1 MQIGFIGTGTMGN
14 PMAKALIEAGLA
26 VTVHDLR
33 RESATNLCEIGAN
46 WAGSPRDLA
55 AASTVV
61 FTSLPGP
68 VEAEEVLIGPENG
81 ILAGLEPGGAWI
93 DTTTNSPT
101 VIRRLAQICKQRGI
115 EMLDSPVSGRGPD
128 MTMMVGGDPVVF
140 EKHRSILETIGKN
153 VIYVGETASGCTAKL
168 VTQYLGYSNFIA
180 GIEGMLIGAK
190 AGLDMKIL
198 AKLIPISASS
208 SRSMDRYV
216 DVLIGDAAASTGP
229 LDIVAKDLH
238 LACQLARDVGAPYRI
253 GDIVD
258 DVLQRAQARGWGREP
273 LPAAARILEQ
283 TAGADTR
290 SKSMRSQS
298 AE

>member
-1 MQIGFIGTGTMGN
+1 
-14 PMAKALIEAGLA
+14 
-26 VTVHDLR
+26 
-33 RESATNLCEIGAN
+33 
-46 WAGSPRDLA
+46 
-55 AASTVV
+55 
-61 FTSLPGP
+61 
-68 VEAEEVLIGPENG
+68 
-81 ILAGLEPGGAWI
+81 
-93 DTTTNSPT
+93 
-101 VIRRLAQICKQRGI
+101 
-115 EMLDSPVSGRGPD
+115 
-128 MTMMVGGDPVVF
+128 
-140 EKHRSILETIGKN
+140 
-153 VIYVGETASGCTAKL
+153 SGCTAKL

-238 LACQLARDVGAPYRI
+238 LACQLARDVGAPSRI

-258 DVLQRAQARGWGREP
+258 DVLQRAQAQGWGNEP

-283 TAGADTR
+283 MAGADLR
-290 SKSMRSQS
+290 STTMLSES